1 MGPKITGLLQRREER
16 GSKLWSS
23 GTYLNSLN
31 SQIFKNH
38 PKKLSKFFA
47 AQIIKSILFD
57 LKKSR
62 FNADLKPPM
71 KSDFPFCCEIKL
83 GTVHKLCWQAR
94 GREQPNVNDSKV
106 HFFKE
111 GS

>member
-62 FNADLKPPM
+62 FNADLKL
-71 KSDFPFCCEIKL
+71 DVG
-83 GTVHKLCWQAR
+83 GTYILFTLCILNLNIFL
-94 GREQPNVNDSKV
+94 PSCL
-106 HFFKE
+106 FL
-111 GS
+111 S